1 MTRCVT
7 LNGVSKMIDLG
18 PYAECACKRMGNT
31 FPMCK
36 TDLMLEEQ
44 GKKVTLTLRA
54 HEEARALVLD
64 GCVFTDNDTKCDALY
79 LYQGSGKKVM
89 ALVELKGAND
99 IHRAFEQLSYT
110 RWHRPEY
117 ADLKER
123 FKGASQGQLVEKAFV
138 VSNGMLSKPEKE
150 RLEKT
155 HRIRVMAVL
164 HSEPVKKVP
173 DLREYLV

>member
-1 MTRCVT
+1 
-7 LNGVSKMIDLG
+7 
-18 PYAECACKRMGNT
+18 MGNT
-31 FPMCK
+31 YPLCK

-44 GKKVTLTLRA
+44 GKKVNLTLRA
-54 HEEARALVLD
+54 HEDARALVLD

-79 LYQGSGKKVM
+79 MYQGSGKKVM

-99 IHRAFEQLSYT
+99 IPRAFEQLAYT
-110 RWHRPEY
+110 RRNRPEY
-117 ADLKER
+117 ADLKQR
-123 FKGASQGQLVEKAFV
+123 FDSAAAGPLEEKAFV
-138 VSNGMLSKPEKE
+138 VSNGFLPKPTHE

-155 HRIRVMAVL
+155 HGIRVRAIL